1 MGSGEIVV
9 EKKLRGLLVCL
20 LAWCSLFCLC
30 PPAPRPL
37 GREKGKR
44 TKASKRVDAFDFFLW
59 VC

>member
-1 MGSGEIVV
+1 
-9 EKKLRGLLVCL
+9 L